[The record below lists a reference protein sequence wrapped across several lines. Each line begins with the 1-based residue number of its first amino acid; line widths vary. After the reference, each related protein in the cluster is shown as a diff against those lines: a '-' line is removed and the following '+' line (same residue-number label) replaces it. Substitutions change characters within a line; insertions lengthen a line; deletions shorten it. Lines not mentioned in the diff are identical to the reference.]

1 LIIGGFTLL
10 SALPLIV
17 GLKEA
22 KKKTKVDDIDTIGVP
37 DEKMLP
43 K

>member
-1 LIIGGFTLL
+1 VIIGGFTLL

-22 KKKTKVDDIDTIGVP
+22 RKKTKVDDIETMDVP
-37 DEKMLP
+37 EEKL
-43 K
+43 